1 MRMSSCQVAVIGAG
15 PYGLAAAAHLRS
27 AKVETWVFGDSME
40 FWRKRMPAGMF
51 LRSGWQASYI
61 SAPDNAFTLDEYQA
75 AQSVRLSVPVPLED
89 FVRYG
94 QWFQQRVVPDLD
106 KRRVLRIERA
116 SRGFRLHLQ
125 DGDAVETERVVI
137 AAGIGS
143 FAYVPRAFEELP
155 QSLASHSSDHT
166 NLKCFTGRRVLVVGG
181 GQSAIESAALMHE
194 AGADVEI
201 VVRAEHVQWLRGHTW
216 WKNKHNPLKRLM
228 YVTPPTDVGPPV
240 LNHIVSRPD
249 LFRLLPPKLQERV
262 AARSIRPAGA
272 RWLVQRVGGMRITTG
287 RTVVSAKAKGNGL
300 SITLDDSST
309 RSVDHI
315 LMGTGYRVDIAR
327 YGFLHSDIA
336 ASLHCFDGYPRL
348 VAGFESSVPGL
359 HFMGAPA
366 AWSFGPLMRF
376 VSGTSY
382 SARALARAVL
392 VANSGHRYK
401 EKRAWIT
408 MASPSQNG

>member
-1 MRMSSCQVAVIGAG
+1 
-15 PYGLAAAAHLRS
+15 
-27 AKVETWVFGDSME
+27 
-40 FWRKRMPAGMF
+40 
-51 LRSGWQASYI
+51 
-61 SAPDNAFTLDEYQA
+61 
-75 AQSVRLSVPVPLED
+75 
-89 FVRYG
+89 
-94 QWFQQRVVPDLD
+94 
-106 KRRVLRIERA
+106 
-116 SRGFRLHLQ
+116 
-125 DGDAVETERVVI
+125 
-137 AAGIGS
+137 
-143 FAYVPRAFEELP
+143 
-155 QSLASHSSDHT
+155 
-166 NLKCFTGRRVLVVGG
+166 
-181 GQSAIESAALMHE
+181 
-194 AGADVEI
+194 
-201 VVRAEHVQWLRGHTW
+201 
-216 WKNKHNPLKRLM
+216 M